1 MNSVRFPSEQELRLW
16 IRALIE
22 ENIEEMPL
30 PNIDEEWYRE
40 IVSSFETTML
50 VPQCKENVVLAGATI
65 FYKIIKNHR
74 RVDGNKRSAV
84 ITIYL
89 FFTIN
94 EAHLRKSPN
103 SLKDFS
109 KSVAER
115 QDNQEIVINDVMM
128 YFDETKNPD

>member
-40 IVSSFETTML
+40 IVSSFETTMM
-50 VPQCKENVVLAGATI
+50 VPSCKENVVLAGATI

-109 KSVAER
+109 KNVAER
-115 QDNQEIVINDVMM
+115 QDNQEKVTMDIVD
-128 YFDETKNPD
+128 YFGNKDN